1 MIINE
6 LIPIKEQLKR
16 IEDKLDGNYKNRFLS
31 IREVSNLVSLSQS
44 TIRRAVA
51 ITLVAP
57 MHCCC
62 KNNVGATVKYER
74 GAKCAQRTKVKQ
86 SHWPWII

>member
-6 LIPIKEQLKR
+6 LTPIKEQLKR

-51 ITLVAP
+51 KGTL
-57 MHCCC
+57 
-62 KNNVGATVKYER
+62 
-74 GAKCAQRTKVKQ
+74 KCSKRLGELLFQEKEVRR
-86 SHWPWII
+86 WLNG